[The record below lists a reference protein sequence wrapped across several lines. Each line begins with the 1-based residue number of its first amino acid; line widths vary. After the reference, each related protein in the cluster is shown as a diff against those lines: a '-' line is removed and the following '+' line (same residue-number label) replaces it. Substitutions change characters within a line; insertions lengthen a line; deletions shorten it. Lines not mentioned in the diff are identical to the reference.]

1 MSGSTAVSTESDF
14 LAPYLWHEEMIKTK
28 ISMWTI
34 GPKFSYMPG
43 IEILIIIVVVVYIR
57 VCK

>member
-1 MSGSTAVSTESDF
+1 MSTESDF